1 MAERVRVPASPRT
14 AVVWSVLEGEV
25 QRRAAA
31 SPGGAGLSAL
41 DVGGGSGV
49 FAVPLASMGLA
60 VTVVDVS
67 ADALAT
73 LRRRAEEAGV
83 ADRVTAV
90 QGDAD
95 HLADTAPPGAYDL
108 VLCHSLLEVVDDAA
122 ATTGTIAAALRPGG
136 CASIL
141 VANRAA
147 TVLARALGGH
157 LADAH
162 RALTDPA
169 GRYADTDGL
178 RRRLDPA
185 SLTALIQSAGLVAEQ
200 LHGVGVVADL
210 IPGALLESAS
220 GSAESLRELE
230 LIAAALPPYRDI
242 ATQLHAL
249 ARRPAL
255 GSG

>member
-1 MAERVRVPASPRT
+1 
-14 AVVWSVLEGEV
+14 VLQGEV
-25 QRRAAA
+25 ERRAD
-31 SPGGAGLSAL
+31 GAGVAALTAL

-49 FAVPLASMGLA
+49 FAVPLAQMGLA

-73 LRRRAEEAGV
+73 LRRRAADAGV
-83 ADRVTAV
+83 LGRVTAI

-95 HLADTAPPGAYDL
+95 LLAEVTHAAAYDL

-122 ATTGTIAAALRPGG
+122 ATTATIAAALRPGG

-147 TVLARALGGH
+147 TVLSRALGGH
-157 LADAH
+157 LADAY

-169 GRYADTDGL
+169 GRYSDTDSV
-178 RRRLDPA
+178 RRRLDLA
-185 SLTALIQSAGLVAEQ
+185 SLTALIESAGLVPEQ
-200 LHGVGVVADL
+200 LHGVGVVTDL
-210 IPGALLESAS
+210 VPGAVLD
-220 GSAESLRELE
+220 GVPGGAESLRELE
-230 LIAAALPPYRDI
+230 LIAAGLPPYRDI

-249 ARRPAL
+249 ARHPR
-255 GSG
+255 

>member
-1 MAERVRVPASPRT
+1 VTDRARVPASPRT
-14 AVVWSVLEGEV
+14 AVLWSVLEGEV
-25 QRRAAA
+25 ERRRTAAGEVELA
-31 SPGGAGLSAL
+31 AL

-49 FAVPLASMGLA
+49 FAVPLATMGLT

-73 LRRRAEEAGV
+73 LRRRSVEAGV
-83 ADRVTAV
+83 ADRVTAI

-95 HLADTAPPGAYDL
+95 RLADLTPPAAYDM

-122 ATTGTIAAALRPGG
+122 ATTATIAAALRPGG

-157 LADAH
+157 LVEAY
-162 RALTDPA
+162 RALTDPT
-169 GRYADTDGL
+169 GRYNDTDAV
-178 RRRLDPA
+178 RRRLDLP
-185 SLTALIQSAGLVAEQ
+185 SLTALIESAGLVAEQ

-210 IPGALLESAS
+210 IAGALLDGLPGGAD
-220 GSAESLRELE
+220 ALRELE
-230 LIAAALPPYRDI
+230 MVAAGLPPYRDI
-242 ATQLHAL
+242 ASQLHAL
-249 ARRPAL
+249 ARHPR
-255 GSG
+255 